1 MDHSSNKALQHFRN
15 DVGIRFQLYN
25 SLFTSLPFH
34 RIEKTGIL
42 LSLLLSN
49 CEDGFLKKQSP
60 QKIVDEFF
68 SKHTTYVSDK
78 EKLDLLFRFVQY
90 AERQVVLFDALED
103 AAFSHVHD
111 MNGPGTLK
119 HLESE
124 VVKSEKEEAL
134 TEKLK
139 DYAVRLVLTAHP
151 TQFYPGSV
159 LAIINDLSKALMNNN
174 TNQINMYL
182 QQLGKTAF
190 FKKQKPTPYD
200 EAVSLI
206 WFLENV
212 FYQATGRIINFLK
225 DQFPGSL
232 PANNPVIK
240 MGFWPGGDRD
250 GNPFVNVTT
259 TLQVADALRGSII
272 KCYYLDV
279 RRIRRRLTFEGV
291 ESVLAD
297 LEKKLYENIFIPG
310 MRTDLNRNEI
320 LQTLYGVKDTLIHK
334 HNSLFLY
341 LVESLIN
348 KVLLFG
354 LHFSSLD
361 IRQDSSKHGST
372 LNSIALLCENLGN
385 DYASIPA
392 VEKIERLTRV
402 KALTTPVK
410 LADEI
415 EQDCLDV
422 ISAIKTIQYKNGEE
436 GCNRYI
442 ISQCNSALNVIEVY
456 GLFLLGGWKAEELTV
471 DIVPL
476 FETID
481 DLRNA
486 AAVMKELYEN
496 KIYRQHISQRGNQQT
511 IMVGFSDGTKDG
523 GYLMANWSIYKAKE
537 ELTALSRSYDIDVVF
552 FDGRGG
558 PPARGGGK
566 THKFY
571 ASMGKNIANKEI
583 QITIQGQ
590 TVSSNFGMVDAAQYN
605 MEQLVNAGI
614 FNDLFSDKP
623 NTLNEDQELLI
634 SDLAEES
641 FNAYSN
647 LKKHPYFLDYLGHAS
662 PLKFYAETNIGSRP
676 AKRGAGGSLTLKDL
690 RAIPFV
696 GAWSQLKQ
704 NVTGYYGVGT
714 ALKKAKENGKM
725 NDLKQ
730 LYKQSLFFRTLI
742 DNCEMS
748 MKKCFFPLTFF
759 LSDHP
764 VYGEIWN
771 NIYNEFELTKQHL
784 FLLTG
789 NSELMQ
795 DYPVEQVSI
804 QMRERI
810 VLPLITI
817 QQYAITRVR
826 EMEEKLI
833 DNPEKDT
840 FRKLVMRC
848 SFGIINAGRNSA

>member
-1 MDHSSNKALQHFRN
+1 MDHSSNRALQHFKN
-15 DVGIRFQLYN
+15 DIGIRFQLYN

-49 CEDGFLKKQSP
+49 CEDGYLKRQSP
-60 QKIVDEFF
+60 VTIIDEFF
-68 SKHTTYVSDK
+68 SKHTTYTTDK
-78 EKLDLLFRFVQY
+78 DKLDLLFRFVQY

-103 AAFSHVHD
+103 AAFRQVHD

-124 VVKSEKEEAL
+124 VVKTEKEEDL
-134 TEKLK
+134 SKKLK
-139 DYAVRLVLTAHP
+139 DFCVRLVLTAHP

-159 LAIINDLSKALMNNN
+159 LGIINDLSKGLMENN
-174 TNQINMYL
+174 TSQINMYL

-212 FYQATGRIINFLK
+212 FYQATGKIINFLK
-225 DQFPGSL
+225 SQFPESL
-232 PANNPVIK
+232 PATNPVVK
-240 MGFWPGGDRD
+240 LGFWPGGDRD
-250 GNPFVNVTT
+250 GNPFVNIET
-259 TLQVADALRGSII
+259 TLQVAEALRGSII
-272 KCYYLDV
+272 KCYYQDV
-279 RRIRRRLTFEGV
+279 RRLKRRLTFEGV
-291 ESVLAD
+291 EMVLAE
-297 LEKKLYENIFIPG
+297 LEKKLYNNIFIPG
-310 MRTDLNRNEI
+310 QRTDLTRKEI
-320 LQTLYGVKDTLIHK
+320 LETMYQIKDTMIHK
-334 HNSLFLY
+334 HNSLFLH
-341 LVESLIN
+341 LVDSFIN
-348 KVLLFG
+348 KVLVFG
-354 LHFSSLD
+354 LHFASLD
-361 IRQDSSKHGST
+361 IRQDSSKHEST
-372 LNSIALLCENLGN
+372 LQSINAVSNLLGE
-385 DYASIPA
+385 DYSKISDK
-392 VEKIERLTRV
+392 EKIQRLCNV
-402 KALTTPVK
+402 KSLGSSVM
-410 LADEI
+410 LEDDI
-415 EQDCLDV
+415 EQDTIDV
-422 ISAIKTIQYKNGEE
+422 IGVIRTIQSYNGEE

-442 ISQCNSALNVIEVY
+442 ISHCNSALNVIEVY
-456 GLFLLGGWKAEELTV
+456 GLFLLGGWKPEKLTV
-471 DIVPL
+471 DIIPL
-476 FETID
+476 FETIG
-481 DLRNA
+481 DLKNA
-486 AAVMKELYEN
+486 AAVMKELYDNEV
-496 KIYRQHISQRGNQQT
+496 YRNYIKLRGDQQT

-537 ELTALSRSYDIDVVF
+537 ELTALSREYNIDVVF

-571 ASMGKNIANKEI
+571 ASMGKNISNKEI
-583 QITIQGQ
+583 QLTIQGQ

-605 MEQLVNAGI
+605 IEQLVNAGV
-614 FNDLFSDKP
+614 FNEIFSDK
-623 NTLNEDQELLI
+623 NETLNNDQETLI
-634 SDLAEES
+634 CELADDS
-641 FNAYSN
+641 FNAYTK
-647 LKKHPYFLDYLGHAS
+647 LKEHPYFLEYLGHAS

-676 AKRGAGGSLTLKDL
+676 AKRGGGKLTLNDL

-714 ALKKAKENGKM
+714 ALSKAKEQGKF
-725 NDLKQ
+725 NVLKKF
-730 LYKQSLFFRTLI
+730 YKESLFFRTLI

-748 MKKCFFPLTFF
+748 MNKCFFPLTAF

-771 NIYNEFELTKQHL
+771 DIYREYELTKKFL
-784 FLLTG
+784 FQLTG
-789 NSELMQ
+789 NNELMA
-795 DYPVEQVSI
+795 DYPVEQLSI

-810 VLPLITI
+810 VLPLVTI

-826 EMEEKLI
+826 EMEEKNI
-833 DNPEKDT
+833 KNPERDV
-840 FRKLVMRC
+840 FGKLVMRC